1 MKSSTFNVVLAFFVF
16 SILLVEASPFNALPH
31 FGRRN
36 GLQRKGAAKGT
47 GPGATKTAAGTRTGK
62 TSAGA
67 GIATTS
73 VSTIHEFHYNK
84 PLSLNHLH
92 LLWFN

>member
-1 MKSSTFNVVLAFFVF
+1 MKSSMFKMLLAFFVF
-16 SILLVEASPFNALPH
+16 SILLVEASPFNALPP
-31 FGRRN
+31 FRRQN

-47 GPGATKTAAGTRTGK
+47 GAGATKTAAGTGTGK

-67 GIATTS
+67 GTATTS
-73 VSTIHEFHYNK
+73 VSTILEFHYNQ